1 MDFNDTPEEAQ
12 FRKDVRA
19 WLDANATRKDLDRKA
34 SRARIEEVDALP
46 RARDW
51 QAKKAKAGYARITWP
66 KEYGG
71 MGGTPIQQVIYNQEE
86 DDYLVPLGFFDI
98 GLGMCIPTLMAYGK
112 PEALK
117 RYVEPALHG
126 KEIWC
131 QLFSEPA
138 AGSDVAGI
146 RTRAERDGNDWII
159 NGQKV
164 WTSGAHY
171 SDYGIVITRTDPT
184 VPKHQGL
191 TMFYLDMKSPGVEV
205 RPIKQI
211 SGTANFNEVFFT
223 NVRIPDSQR
232 LGKVGE
238 GWKVAL
244 TTLMNERLAVG
255 TRQGMDFD
263 DMLELA
269 RQTELEDGPAIRN
282 GAVRAKIAEWY
293 VQSQG
298 LKYTTFRTLTALSKG
313 QTPGPESSI
322 GKIVAAPKMQNT
334 GAFGMELMGQAGI
347 LDRDIPGAGAYQM
360 QWIGGAG
367 YRIAGGTDEI
377 LRNIV
382 AERVLGLPADVRVDK
397 DIPFNKLGK

>member
-1 MDFNDTPEEAQ
+1 
-12 FRKDVRA
+12 
-19 WLDANATRKDLDRKA
+19 
-34 SRARIEEVDALP
+34 
-46 RARDW
+46 
-51 QAKKAKAGYARITWP
+51 
-66 KEYGG
+66 
-71 MGGTPIQQVIYNQEE
+71 
-86 DDYLVPLGFFDI
+86 
-98 GLGMCIPTLMAYGK
+98 
-112 PEALK
+112 
-117 RYVEPALHG
+117 
-126 KEIWC
+126 
-131 QLFSEPA
+131 
-138 AGSDVAGI
+138 
-146 RTRAERDGNDWII
+146 
-159 NGQKV
+159 
-164 WTSGAHY
+164 
-171 SDYGIVITRTDPT
+171 
-184 VPKHQGL
+184 
-191 TMFYLDMKSPGVEV
+191 MFYLDMKSPGVEV
-205 RPIKQI
+205 QPIKQI

-232 LGKVGE
+232 LGKVGD

-255 TRQGMDFD
+255 SRQGMDFVE
-263 DMLELA
+263 MLELA

-298 LKYTTFRTLTALSKG
+298 LKYTNFRTLTALSKG

-322 GKIVAAPKMQNT
+322 GKIVAAPKMQAT
-334 GAFGMELMGQAGI
+334 GAFGMELMAQAGI
-347 LDRDIPGAGAYQM
+347 LDRDVPGAGAFQA